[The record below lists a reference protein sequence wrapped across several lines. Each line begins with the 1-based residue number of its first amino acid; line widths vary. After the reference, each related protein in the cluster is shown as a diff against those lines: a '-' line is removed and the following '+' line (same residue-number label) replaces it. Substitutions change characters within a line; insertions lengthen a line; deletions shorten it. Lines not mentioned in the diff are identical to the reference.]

1 MKVKDIEAFKKSID
15 FDAYL
20 QEKLKNPKF
29 KQLYDEFGIQL
40 EIAYGILQLR
50 KKSKMSQAVLAKKIG
65 TSQSN
70 IARIESGN
78 ENVTIELLY
87 RIAKATNRDLKVEFA
102 KSR

>member
-1 MKVKDIEAFKKSID
+1 MKTKDIEVFKKSID
-15 FDAYL
+15 FDLYL

-50 KKSKMSQAVLAKKIG
+50 KKSKLSQLDLAKKIG

-70 IARIESGN
+70 VARIESGN
-78 ENVTIELLY
+78 ENVTIAVLQ
-87 RIAKATNRDLKVEFA
+87 RIAKATNRDLKIEFV
-102 KSR
+102 KN